1 VFPNGYEYLDG
12 SVPPEPENLDEIR
25 REFEQ
30 PRASLSPSL
39 FSKDDFRKLK
49 RVDAHAAKESR
60 VSASVIP
67 IIEGDPGDTRCIA
80 SDIPFTNLDHLTDGS
95 LVYAQPDL
103 YYGARPEQLHPR
115 VRQEL
120 SHLIAQSTQSDLP
133 IIPNNFV
140 EIKGPDGSASVAAR
154 QALYDGTCGA
164 RGYHSV
170 QTLGASELAY
180 DNRAYTLSSTDIS
193 LL

>member
-1 VFPNGYEYLDG
+1 
-12 SVPPEPENLDEIR
+12 VPPEPENLDEIR
-25 REFEQ
+25 RELEQ
-30 PRASLSPSL
+30 PRASLSPSR
-39 FSKDDFRKLK
+39 FSKDDFRKFK
-49 RVDAHAAKESR
+49 RVDAHATKESR